1 MQALAC
7 LQSLDVKDFVFVN
20 SVLSTVSLGAFLVY
34 LLGAIRVLTSILL
47 SSLRYSIQMI
57 STSLLD

>member
-20 SVLSTVSLGAFLVY
+20 SVLSTVSLGAFLAY
-34 LLGAIRVLTSILL
+34 LLYRYAIRVLLFYFL
-47 SSLRYSIQMI
+47 V
-57 STSLLD
+57 